1 MLKVNSRKS
10 SRAPILHST
19 ISIDDSSSES
29 NDLEIIRESASDCEL
44 VTCSIPWHSS
54 CEHSSSLAAVIPLQN
69 SHAQERP
76 DVPPPALDRVHSAS
90 SSCKSNSLSLEREPA
105 CAALVDALVGA
116 KCRVPYR
123 TLSGRMLALNALMHA
138 VEIERGTARVMLL
151 TPPERRTVP
160 CPRFLSDSCPLN
172 DPAAALP
179 TAIAL
184 SSDFS
189 DSESESKVEYEARD
203 DDDED
208 SEHDVE
214 VADACPFSHG
224 VRVPIEELVQFVA
237 PDFTRVCPTA
247 PVLVRSPLA
256 SSVTPSQAAA
266 PAPAASSSIAL
277 VDDHTTAGE
286 ECAIWLPGLV
296 RTVNSLTRD
305 VEVELDDSAQLLL
318 DERVRRVPLHHVF
331 PLGLFSTIFLW
342 NAED

>member
-29 NDLEIIRESASDCEL
+29 NDLEITRESASDCEL
-44 VTCSIPWHSS
+44 VTCSTPSR
-54 CEHSSSLAAVIPLQN
+54 EHSSSLAAVIPLQN
-69 SHAQERP
+69 SHARERP

-90 SSCKSNSLSLEREPA
+90 SSYKSNSLSLEREPA

-123 TLSGRMLALNALMHA
+123 TLSGRTLALNALVHA

-151 TPPERRTVP
+151 TPPERRAVP

-184 SSDFS
+184 SSDSS
-189 DSESESKVEYEARD
+189 DSESESKVECDARD
-203 DDDED
+203 DNDED

-224 VRVPIEELVQFVA
+224 VRVPIEDLVPFVA
-237 PDFTRVCPTA
+237 PDFSRVCPTA

-256 SSVTPSQAAA
+256 SIVTPSQAAA
-266 PAPAASSSIAL
+266 PAPASASSSSIAL
-277 VDDHTTAGE
+277 VADHTTAGE
-286 ECAIWLPGLV
+286 ECAIWLPGLI
-296 RTVNSLTRD
+296 RTVDSLTRD
-305 VEVELDDSAQLLL
+305 VEVELDDSAQLLS

-331 PLGLFSTIFLW
+331 PLGSFFIIFI
-342 NAED
+342 